1 MITMSLHEQ
10 RRRKTLEET
19 IENIMKRKDRAIA
32 RGVEGVRR
40 TLEAA
45 YEAKIEYLTLR
56 VRRGEKVKERKPQTI
71 SEMAQKMKEYRKI
84 YYRRM
89 GLSEAEAEK
98 KATWDVEKWKS
109 RMVA

>member
-1 MITMSLHEQ
+1 MLDLSGQ
-10 RRRKTLEET
+10 RRRKTLEEV
-19 IENIMKRKDRAIA
+19 IEDIRRRKDRAIA
-32 RGVEGVRR
+32 RAVEGVRR

-56 VRRGEKVKERKPQTI
+56 VKRGEKVKERKPRTI
-71 SEMAQKMKEYRKI
+71 SEMAQRMKEYRKI

-98 KATWDVEKWKS
+98 KASWDAEQWKS
-109 RMVA
+109 RLIE